1 MTFFESSSRSIRE
14 EQKRDAVSSSRIPAD
29 RDPTMIKDAIVNL
42 SLDSTDDPAARYA
55 VSLAEAFGAHLA
67 GVAFRYDPVI
77 ATDAGLMASRFID
90 EQVALN
96 EQAADAAKAR
106 FDELTRRAGISAE
119 STVLAAS
126 FEGTY
131 RRFGALARRFD
142 LSVVGQGRPEESAAK
157 TMAVEGALFE
167 AGRPVIV
174 VPYIEHSGLK
184 LDRVMA
190 CWDGSRTAAR
200 AIADAMP
207 LLARAKGVDVVTI
220 ATEPAKSD
228 EMPAAD
234 MAQHLAR
241 HGLKVTIERVS
252 RGDVDVAGSIL
263 NYAADRSVDF
273 VVMGGYGHS
282 RLREFVLG
290 GATRGILAAM
300 TVPVLMSH

>member
-1 MTFFESSSRSIRE
+1 
-14 EQKRDAVSSSRIPAD
+14 
-29 RDPTMIKDAIVNL
+29 MIKDAIVNL
-42 SLDSTDDPAARYA
+42 SLDSANDPAAAYA

-67 GVAFRYDPVI
+67 GVAFLYDPVI
-77 ATDAGLMASRFID
+77 AAEAGMMAARIIE
-90 EQVALN
+90 EQSALN
-96 EQAADAAKAR
+96 EQAANAATAR
-106 FDELTRRAGISAE
+106 FNELARRAGISAE
-119 STVLAAS
+119 TMLVRGS
-126 FEGTY
+126 FEGAY
-131 RRFGALARRFD
+131 RRFGELARRFD
-142 LSVVGQGRPEESAAK
+142 LSVVGQGRPEEGAAK
-157 TMAVEGALFE
+157 AMIVEGALFE
-167 AGRPVIV
+167 SGRPVIV
-174 VPYIEHSGLK
+174 VPYIEHSGLR

-207 LLARAKGVDVVTI
+207 LLARAKAIDVVTI
-220 ATEPAKSD
+220 ATEAAKSD

-241 HGLKVTIERVS
+241 HGLNVTIERVS
-252 RGDVDVAGSIL
+252 RGDVEIASSIL
-263 NYAADRSVDF
+263 NYTADRSVDF

>member
-1 MTFFESSSRSIRE
+1 
-14 EQKRDAVSSSRIPAD
+14 
-29 RDPTMIKDAIVNL
+29 MIKDMLVNL
-42 SLDSTDDPAARYA
+42 SLDEADDPAARYA
-55 VSLAEAFGAHLA
+55 MSLAETFGAHLA
-67 GVAFRYDPVI
+67 GVAFLYDPVI
-77 ATDAGLMASRFID
+77 VTDAGMMASRIIE

-96 EQAADAAKAR
+96 EEAANAAKAQ

-119 STVLAAS
+119 TMVVGAS
-126 FEGTY
+126 FEGAY
-131 RRFGALARRFD
+131 RRFGELARRFD
-142 LSVVGQGRPEESAAK
+142 LSVVGQGRPDQGAAK
-157 TMAVEGALFE
+157 AMVAEGALFE

-174 VPYIEHSGLK
+174 VPYIQQSSVK
-184 LDRVMA
+184 FDRVMA
-190 CWDGSRTAAR
+190 CWDGSRAAAR

-207 LLARAKGVDVVTI
+207 LLARAKAVDVVTI
-220 ATEPAKSD
+220 ATELAKSD

-252 RGDVDVAGSIL
+252 RGDIDVATSIL
-263 NYAADRSVDF
+263 NCAADRSVDF
-273 VVMGGYGHS
+273 IVMGGYGHS